1 MTCPATVQQTSDTFV
16 NGTRTHVHGP
26 EGGIQTTLAV
36 KAKMKETA
44 KTDVFQP
51 ASAIVEGVIIDD
63 LDVQQTSDALPGP
76 SSLARMAN
84 RVRAKLRPAEPR
96 DLLFEIAENFIPAD
110 FLRADVRV
118 NTHRHIVF
126 ATERQLT
133 LLVNARRWYLDG
145 TFKVVKDPFV
155 QLFSIHAFLRH
166 DDATKQVPLAFVFM
180 SRRKSKDYRAV
191 FRAIDDLLPQRAAV
205 LEFVADFE
213 TGMWKGIREVYPGLP
228 IKGCCFH
235 WNQAVWRKVQE
246 LGLAQQYLN
255 DDGTC
260 KFIKKIFALPFLPAE
275 HVEAAFDGLRRATQ
289 VPGLVTLL
297 DYVDRTWMRSSVWS
311 VDAWSVFNQCVRTN
325 NDVEGCITD

>member
-1 MTCPATVQQTSDTFV
+1 
-16 NGTRTHVHGP
+16 
-26 EGGIQTTLAV
+26 
-36 KAKMKETA
+36 
-44 KTDVFQP
+44 
-51 ASAIVEGVIIDD
+51 
-63 LDVQQTSDALPGP
+63 
-76 SSLARMAN
+76 
-84 RVRAKLRPAEPR
+84 
-96 DLLFEIAENFIPAD
+96 
-110 FLRADVRV
+110 
-118 NTHRHIVF
+118 
-126 ATERQLT
+126 
-133 LLVNARRWYLDG
+133 
-145 TFKVVKDPFV
+145 
-155 QLFSIHAFLRH
+155 
-166 DDATKQVPLAFVFM
+166 M

-311 VDAWSVFNQCVRTN
+311 VDAWSVFNQSVRTN
-325 NDVEGCITD
+325 NDVEGWHHRLNHRALGTAPPFYKLIPMLHNEARLIPLICRFVSERKMRRRQRKAFVDVQGKIFQLWGRYTAGGVSTSRFLSACGKLYAPVAH